1 MELFQDIIRILFL
14 CVVCFIA
21 SNYKYRSSHVSN
33 WWIIALL
40 LMICLIPTGGDYV
53 HYEIVYKDFKS
64 SGLTA
69 NLEDAYVPIL
79 QISWSYTIFRIIIWG
94 GALGLVL
101 FTFSRLGISL
111 NTGLF
116 FFASLFVCVF
126 SYARVSLAMAFVI
139 TGYSFLIGSNQKS
152 SIIIV
157 FRLLIGGAILYFSLF
172 FHKSIGFMVL
182 CIPLSFLNLKPKG
195 FILLTILFPVLVYFA
210 NHYLLDLLYG
220 LQFIEDEEL
229 ITDAIV
235 TQSEGEKMV
244 YGLGKTI
251 SQYLLYSPLYL
262 LQLFFQYDINKG
274 TIVINRSQ
282 KRVLDFAFFI
292 VYFSSVF
299 AFLDFGT
306 RVFYYRFLFMAY
318 LPTILACSS
327 ILKSKMTYRTKYKLV
342 MLIAIVAQVYSMAY
356 DTYLTAL

>member
-1 MELFQDIIRILFL
+1 MELFQDIIRILLL

-33 WWIIALL
+33 WWIVALL

-53 HYEIVYKDFKS
+53 HYETVFKDFKT

-69 NLEDAYVPIL
+69 NLEDGYIPII
-79 QISWSYTIFRIIIWG
+79 QMSWSYTVFRFFVWG
-94 GALGLVL
+94 SALGLVL
-101 FTFSRLGISL
+101 FTISRLGIST

-116 FFASLFVCVF
+116 FFAFLFVYIF
-126 SYARVSLAMAFVI
+126 SYARVSLAMAIVI
-139 TGYSFLIGSNQKS
+139 TGYSFLIGSTRKNS
-152 SIIIV
+152 RITL
-157 FRLLIGGAILYFSLF
+157 FRLLIGGAFLFISLF

-182 CIPLSFLNLKPKG
+182 CIPLSFLNLKLRD
-195 FILLTILFPVLVYFA
+195 FILLAILFPILVYFA
-210 NHYLLDLLYG
+210 NNYLLDYLYG
-220 LQFIEDEEL
+220 LQFIEDDEL
-229 ITDAIV
+229 I
-235 TQSEGEKMV
+235 SEDITTYNEGDKMI
-244 YGLGKTI
+244 YGLGKKI

-262 LQLFFQYDINKG
+262 LQLFFQYDINRG
-274 TIVINRSQ
+274 NITINNSE
-282 KRVLDFAFFI
+282 KRVLNFSFFI
-292 VYFSSVF
+292 VYLSSVF

-306 RVFYYRFLFMAY
+306 RVFYYRLLYMAY